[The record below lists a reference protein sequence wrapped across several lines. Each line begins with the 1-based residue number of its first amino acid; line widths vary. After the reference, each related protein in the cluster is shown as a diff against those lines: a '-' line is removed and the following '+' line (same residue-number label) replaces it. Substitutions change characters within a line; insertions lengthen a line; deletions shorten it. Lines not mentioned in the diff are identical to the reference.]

1 MKDDQK
7 KRCRKV
13 LLILGSLLSAGLIFA
28 YGAVHWGWWLPCMF
42 NQITGLKC
50 PGCGVSRMCLA
61 ILRLDFS
68 SAFFWNPAVFICLP
82 FLAYLLIDLSLRY
95 IRFGSLRLNKWQQ
108 RGCWIMVAFLL
119 AFGIF
124 RNL

>member
-1 MKDDQK
+1 MMESGR

-13 LLILGSLLSAGLIFA
+13 ALIWGSLLSAGLIFA
-28 YGAVHWGWWLPCMF
+28 YGAVHWGWWLPCIF
-42 NQITGLKC
+42 NQATGLKC

-61 ILRLDFS
+61 LLRFDFAA
-68 SAFFWNPAVFICLP
+68 AFSWNPAVFLCLP
-82 FLAYLLIDLSLRY
+82 FLAYLLISLSLRY
-95 IRFGSLRLNKWQQ
+95 IRLGGLHLSKWQQ